1 MDCSPP
7 GFSVHGISQAR
18 ILEWVAFSSS
28 SGSSWSRDQTFVSF
42 VSCIGVQILYHWPTG
57 EAQTNNHC
65 TLMKLESSWR
75 KSIFSTDTKIKYQK
89 HTVFTVIHISYFCI
103 HVLVPMAFCR
113 KLCRKRKVVF
123 PSQWQIRYFAFWVS
137 NDVLRAHGK

>member
-42 VSCIGVQILYHWPTG
+42 VSCIVMQILYHWPTG

-75 KSIFSTDTKIKYQK
+75 KSIVSIDTKIKYQK
-89 HTVFTVIHISYFCI
+89 QYSFYSHTYFLLLHSCPGAPGI
-103 HVLVPMAFCR
+103 LEKTLQKKKSSLSLSATDTLFC
-113 KLCRKRKVVF
+113 LL
-123 PSQWQIRYFAFWVS
+123 S
-137 NDVLRAHGK
+137 